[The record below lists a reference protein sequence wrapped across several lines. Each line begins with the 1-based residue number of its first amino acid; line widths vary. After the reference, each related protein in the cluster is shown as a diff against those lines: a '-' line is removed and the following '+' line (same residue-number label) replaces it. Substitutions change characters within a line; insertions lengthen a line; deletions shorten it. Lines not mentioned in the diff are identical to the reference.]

1 MSGVMTFNPNSN
13 GGTLPI
19 NQQHPAGSPTNIFG
33 DVTIV
38 SSHQYQI
45 NPNLYYGNIPN
56 GMNPMVM
63 LMKMQQ
69 ALIETMAVAK
79 SVQLLTEYAKESSG
93 KVESLEGP
101 NKDAPRLI
109 GFDKTD
115 AVDVTT
121 VENKPDHIEAALEV
135 IPKNNRVHYISPNIY
150 LSLLD
155 KANYGHFVQ
164 EHEGGPV
171 MLALDASDDK
181 TDKMWKEIFAEKLTK
196 HFNSVIKSGKIKIT
210 DNTEFVVFRVD
221 NEGIQ
226 VEGIQKNIDGNSD
239 DIIIEKFQNYGFLKG
254 LGNWINDESSNCEDI
269 DPLGRGLSF
278 SINAYTI
285 DSNKKVVVNPIADI
299 K

>member
-1 MSGVMTFNPNSN
+1 MSGNFITGMNQNKTMPMPGSCNPQN
-13 GGTLPI
+13 
-19 NQQHPAGSPTNIFG
+19 APTNIFG

-38 SSHQYQI
+38 SSHQYPI
-45 NPNLYYGNIPN
+45 NPNMFYGSSPN
-56 GMNPMVM
+56 GMNPMRM

-69 ALIETMAVAK
+69 ALVETMAVAK
-79 SVQLLTEYAKESSG
+79 SIQLLTECAKECGG
-93 KVESLEGP
+93 KVEGLEGP

-115 AVDVTT
+115 AVDVAT

-135 IPKNNRVHYISPNIY
+135 IPKNNRVHYISPNVY
-150 LSLLD
+150 LALLD

-171 MLALDASDDK
+171 LFALDASDDN

-196 HFNSVIKSGKIKIT
+196 HFNSVIKNNKIKIT
-210 DNTEFVVFRVD
+210 DNTEFIVFRVD

-239 DIIIEKFQNYGFLKG
+239 DIIIEKFQNYEFLKG
-254 LGNWINDESSNCEDI
+254 LGNWITDESSNCEDI

>member
-1 MSGVMTFNPNSN
+1 MSGNFITGMNQSNTMPMPGSCNPQN
-13 GGTLPI
+13 
-19 NQQHPAGSPTNIFG
+19 APTNIFG

-38 SSHQYQI
+38 SSHQYPI
-45 NPNLYYGNIPN
+45 NPNMFYGNSPN
-56 GMNPMVM
+56 GMNPMGM

-69 ALIETMAVAK
+69 ALVETMAVAK
-79 SVQLLTEYAKESSG
+79 SIQLLTECAKEYGG
-93 KVESLEGP
+93 KVEGLEGP
-101 NKDAPRLI
+101 NKDVPRLI

-135 IPKNNRVHYISPNIY
+135 IPKNSRVHYINPNVY
-150 LSLLD
+150 LALLD

-196 HFNSVIKSGKIKIT
+196 YFNSVIKNSKIKIT

-226 VEGIQKNIDGNSD
+226 VEGIQKNVDGNSD
-239 DIIIEKFQNYGFLKG
+239 EIIIEKFQNYGFLKG
-254 LGNWINDESSNCEDI
+254 LCNWINDESSNCEDI